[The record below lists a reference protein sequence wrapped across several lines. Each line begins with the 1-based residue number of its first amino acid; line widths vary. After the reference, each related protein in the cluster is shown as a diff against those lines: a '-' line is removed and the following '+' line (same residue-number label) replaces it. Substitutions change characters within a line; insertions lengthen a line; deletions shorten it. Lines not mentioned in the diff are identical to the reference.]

1 MWRTESVALIF
12 AARVSKVI
20 KKVFT
25 FSFSEALSL
34 SVEWKEMEGSITIK
48 NATFE
53 NVWASIYKLR
63 LKISF
68 VTFFWEGF
76 SLILLIKVKISLKSP
91 RDRIL
96 FILKFVI

>member
-1 MWRTESVALIF
+1 MSRTESVALIF

-48 NATFE
+48 T
-53 NVWASIYKLR
+53 SLSRIY
-63 LKISF
+63 
-68 VTFFWEGF
+68 G
-76 SLILLIKVKISLKSP
+76 LLYI
-91 RDRIL
+91 RHD
-96 FILKFVI
+96 